1 MKKIIIYVTVNL
13 ALIVFLIY
21 MGYALS
27 NTSFMQKSSL
37 TLKMIFGLINYGFA
51 ILIAVELNRRVKQ
64 FLDRKLN
71 SND

>member
-1 MKKIIIYVTVNL
+1 MKKIIIYVAVNF

-51 ILIAVELNRRVKQ
+51 ILLAVELNRRVKQ

>member
-1 MKKIIIYVTVNL
+1 MKKIIIYVAVNL

>member
-1 MKKIIIYVTVNL
+1 MKKIIIYVAVNL
-13 ALIVFLIY
+13 ILIIFLIY

-27 NTSFMQKSSL
+27 NSAFMQKSSL
-37 TLKMIFGLINYGFA
+37 TLKMIFGLMNYGFA
-51 ILIAVELNRRVKQ
+51 ILLAVELNRRVKQ

>member
-1 MKKIIIYVTVNL
+1 MKKILIYIAVNL
-13 ALIVFLIY
+13 ILILFLVY

-27 NTSFMQKSSL
+27 NSAFMQRSSL
-37 TLKMIFGLINYGFA
+37 TIKMIFGLINYGFA
-51 ILIAVELNRRVKQ
+51 ILLAIELNRRVKQ

>member
-1 MKKIIIYVTVNL
+1 MKKIIIYVAVNL
-13 ALIVFLIY
+13 ILIIFLIY

-27 NTSFMQKSSL
+27 NSAFMQKASL

-51 ILIAVELNRRVKQ
+51 ILLAIELNRRVKQ

>member
-1 MKKIIIYVTVNL
+1 MKKILIYVVVNL
-13 ALIVFLIY
+13 ILIIFLIY

-27 NTSFMQKSSL
+27 NSAFMQKSSL

-51 ILIAVELNRRVKQ
+51 ILLAVELNRRVKQ

>member
-1 MKKIIIYVTVNL
+1 MKKIIIYVAINL
-13 ALIVFLIY
+13 ILILFLIY

-27 NTSFMQKSSL
+27 NSAFMQRSSL

-51 ILIAVELNRRVKQ
+51 ILLAIELNRRVKQ

>member
-1 MKKIIIYVTVNL
+1 MKKIIIYVAVNL

-51 ILIAVELNRRVKQ
+51 ILLAVELNRRVKQ

>member
-1 MKKIIIYVTVNL
+1 MKKIIIYVAVNL
-13 ALIVFLIY
+13 ALIAFLIY
-21 MGYALS
+21 MCYALS
-27 NTSFMQKSSL
+27 DTSFMQKSSL

-51 ILIAVELNRRVKQ
+51 ILLAVELNRRIKQ

>member
-1 MKKIIIYVTVNL
+1 MKKIIIYVAVNL
-13 ALIVFLIY
+13 ALIAFLIY
-21 MGYALS
+21 MGYALA

>member
-1 MKKIIIYVTVNL
+1 MKKIIIYVAVNL

-51 ILIAVELNRRVKQ
+51 ILMAVELNRRVKQ

>member
-1 MKKIIIYVTVNL
+1 MKKIIIYVAVNL
-13 ALIVFLIY
+13 ILIIFLIY

-27 NTSFMQKSSL
+27 NSAFMQKSSL

-51 ILIAVELNRRVKQ
+51 ILLAVELNRRVKQ